1 MSPWHSYLTNLV
13 LHPRARWTA
22 LSLAGQFA
30 VAALVV
36 LGCGMAVFGLWVSSR
51 IERGVL
57 HNTAAGVSTYINSF
71 VERHVQ
77 ELTKASVLKP
87 ESVRALDALLK
98 DTALARKVVGFKI
111 WATDGTIVY
120 SNRKEMIGRKLPMSD
135 RLRSAVRG
143 EISAEFNTL
152 DDDNKLGQATG
163 VPVFE
168 IYSPITATASD
179 RIIAV
184 AEFYEE
190 AGQLQAELG
199 KARLQSWYIVAL
211 VTLAMLSILFGIV
224 RNGSQ
229 TIAAQERAL
238 RDRIDELSALLAQNK
253 NLHQRIDEIHR
264 RSVETNDLVLRRIG
278 SELHDGPAQLISLA
292 LLRLDALR
300 PKSKTDARDV
310 PMDDFERIRGALVD
324 SLAEIRNMS
333 AGVALP
339 ELEKVTPAE
348 ALALAARTHE
358 RRTGTTVSCEFDG
371 LPPRLSNALKA
382 CLYRFAQEALNNA
395 FRHGGGQ
402 GQSVRG
408 TYLENVLQVEVSDAG
423 PGFEPDNDKRRGER
437 RLGLTGMRDRVAS
450 LGGSL
455 EIESQPGH
463 GTRLTARFNVSD
475 DGTIQ

>member
-190 AGQLQAELG
+190 AGQLQAERG

-292 LLRLDALR
+292 RWLRQNSGAAKVR
-300 PKSKTDARDV
+300 I
-310 PMDDFERIRGALVD
+310 DDFGIRGALVD
-324 SLAEIRNMS
+324 LAGRDPQHVRRS
-333 AGVALP
+333 GLP
-339 ELEKVTPAE
+339 ELEKVR
-348 ALALAARTHE
+348 LLKLWRWRGRT
-358 RRTGTTVSCEFDG
+358 S
-371 LPPRLSNALKA
+371 A
-382 CLYRFAQEALNNA
+382 
-395 FRHGGGQ
+395 GQ
-402 GQSVRG
+402 GR
-408 TYLENVLQVEVSDAG
+408 
-423 PGFEPDNDKRRGER
+423 P
-437 RLGLTGMRDRVAS
+437 
-450 LGGSL
+450 
-455 EIESQPGH
+455 
-463 GTRLTARFNVSD
+463 
-475 DGTIQ
+475 